1 MCKPLV
7 NSCISMTPSVFVS
20 VKQWD
25 VKIIVT
31 AGKGSNMTK
40 MQDLDDFFW
49 RTVGSLTVQDKHGT
63 QGLPS
68 QTKQKS
74 NVNFW
79 TGSIFINSTI
89 ILSYMYTLFGKIS
102 YSGYK

>member
-1 MCKPLV
+1 
-7 NSCISMTPSVFVS
+7 MTPSVFVS

-68 QTKQKS
+68 QTKQKKQCQLL
-74 NVNFW
+74 NRVHF
-79 TGSIFINSTI
+79 
-89 ILSYMYTLFGKIS
+89 
-102 YSGYK
+102 YKFNYYFVLYVHTYLVKYLIQDTK